1 MLITSWVWCS
11 LSPLSPRVLIRE
23 SRAQNNSQETMGPT
37 SGLPDSAS
45 EGFWNKAAGRPASRS
60 PELEPSALPAPELW
74 SQGWGRDLLQTKN
87 VSLIPG
93 EGFSLEW
100 VPPVPVPLGRGGEG
114 ALGSC
119 KALLSEFYQRWP
131 ESLGFLLLFL
141 LPSVTWGH
149 RFSQNALHCEHLSA
163 GGGHPTSEQGP
174 GGVSITAFFKNKPGA
189 AVDVGLTVCM
199 CRDKCLW
206 KWCP

>member
-100 VPPVPVPLGRGGEG
+100 VRPVPVPLGEGRGGG
-114 ALGSC
+114 
-119 KALLSEFYQRWP
+119 P
-131 ESLGFLLLFL
+131 GFLQGFALRILSKMAWVLRFFVVVFTPLCNLGTQVFTKCFALWTPLCRRGASYFRAGAWRCFHHSFL
-141 LPSVTWGH
+141 
-149 RFSQNALHCEHLSA
+149 
-163 GGGHPTSEQGP
+163 
-174 GGVSITAFFKNKPGA
+174 
-189 AVDVGLTVCM
+189 
-199 CRDKCLW
+199 
-206 KWCP
+206 